1 MCVIMMLIKG
11 KEKERRRYISLKLYM
26 CVIMMLIKEKEKE
39 RRRYIS

>member
-26 CVIMMLIKEKEKE
+26 IVCYYDADQRKRE
-39 RRRYIS
+39 RKKAL